1 MSDRSAEADASGH
14 LIFDDVEAL
23 QDLGTFVARAKAL
36 DADGGIRL
44 QARGRVLAAWVQVL
58 PGQGLLGS
66 GLVLGLRVMTL
77 DGDHDVDVTV
87 PLAALSDRLA
97 RRAATGDVSA
107 TLSLPPMTLDA
118 PWSAITPPRAGWSP
132 VGSIADD
139 ELLDAARKGIESV
152 AQGTP
157 PGAGASAVV
166 SLRARVWGAVLPV
179 ALTEKGDRSGTDS
192 EAAHREYAG
201 LPAGAGLAAYA
212 LGFASPG
219 QTSAVRAH
227 GAWSRVSSRSGE
239 ILTR

>member
-1 MSDRSAEADASGH
+1 MSGHPTEPDASGH
-14 LIFDDVEAL
+14 LAFGDVEAL

-36 DADGGIRL
+36 DPDGGIRL
-44 QARGRVLAAWVQVL
+44 QARGDVLAAWVQVL

-77 DGDHDVDVTV
+77 EGDHDSDVTV
-87 PLAALSDRLA
+87 PLAAMSDRLA

-107 TLSLPPMTLDA
+107 ALSLPPMTLDV
-118 PWSAITPPRAGWSP
+118 PWSAISPPRAGWLP

-139 ELLDAARKGIESV
+139 ELLRAARAGIEAV

-157 PGAGASAVV
+157 PGSGAAAVAT
-166 SLRARVWGAVLPV
+166 LRARVWGA
-179 ALTEKGDRSGTDS
+179 ALTVGSAGDDREEGASAP
-192 EAAHREYAG
+192 EPNEYAG
-201 LPAGAGLAAYA
+201 LPAGAALAAYA

-219 QTSAVRAH
+219 RRSVVRAK

>member
-1 MSDRSAEADASGH
+1 MSNGPVEGDGASRV
-14 LIFDDVEAL
+14 IFDDVEAL

-36 DADGGIRL
+36 DGDGGIRL
-44 QARGRVLAAWVQVL
+44 QAHGRVLAAWVQVL
-58 PGQGLLGS
+58 PGQGMLGS

-77 DGDHDVDVTV
+77 GADHDVDVTV
-87 PLAALSDRLA
+87 PLVAVSDRLA

-118 PWSAITPPRAGWSP
+118 PWGAITPPRSGWVS
-132 VGSIADD
+132 VGSVADD
-139 ELLDAARKGIESV
+139 ALLQAARNGIEAV

-157 PGAGASAVV
+157 PGAGAAAVA
-166 SLRARVWGAVLPV
+166 SLRARVWGTALPISPT
-179 ALTEKGDRSGTDS
+179 ATADRSETDS
-192 EAAHREYAG
+192 ETVDRTYAG

-219 QTSAVRAH
+219 QHSAVRAH